1 MEANAV
7 RTGSERK
14 AFVQGRL
21 RARHAEA
28 WVASA
33 SMSGVPHLVPLS
45 LAWDGAEVILS
56 VDRRSVTARNIVAS
70 GRARFA
76 LGETSDVVI
85 IDTRLEKAVNLE
97 DAPPDL
103 AQAFA
108 DQADWDPRRASDLP
122 GSRDGGYVFLCLL
135 PQRIQV
141 WRDVA
146 EHPGRTVM
154 REAEWLI

>member
-1 MEANAV
+1 MHANAV
-7 RTGSERK
+7 RTDSERK
-14 AFVQGRL
+14 AYVQAKL
-21 RARHAEA
+21 RARHAEV

-33 SMSGVPHLVPLS
+33 SSSGVPHLVPLS
-45 LAWDGAEVILS
+45 LGWDGVKVILS

-70 GRARFA
+70 GRARLA
-76 LGETSDVVI
+76 LGETSDVVM

-103 AQAFA
+103 ARAFA
-108 DQADWDPRRASDLP
+108 DQADWDPRRATDLP
-122 GSRDGGYVFLCLL
+122 GSRDGGYVFLCLR

-154 REAEWLI
+154 RAARWVI